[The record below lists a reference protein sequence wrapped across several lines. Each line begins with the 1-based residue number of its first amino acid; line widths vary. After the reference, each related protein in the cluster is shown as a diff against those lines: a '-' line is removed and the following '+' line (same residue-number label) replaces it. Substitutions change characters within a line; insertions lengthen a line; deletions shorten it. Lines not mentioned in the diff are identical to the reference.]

1 MTKLA
6 VFRDEELYIVERNGR
21 YAVHGMLDGKRVR
34 QACGTTNLVRAKQ
47 VLESIR
53 HQHEM
58 GWDDDYN
65 DPNKHWKD
73 VANEMWARAKHSAYK
88 RRIQFEIR
96 PGDVYHLMK
105 LVDFRCSLSGIPLS
119 KRIASDGRRDPW
131 AASIDRIESRHG
143 YTPDNIRIVCLV
155 ANFAMNEWGHDTLVR
170 LARGVIRKAD
180 MAVPEPD
187 KMCVAKNASQCNND
201 QNQEVSVV
209 SAPHIGEYGH
219 NAIIEK

>member
-1 MTKLA
+1 MTKLE

-34 QACGTTNLVRAKQ
+34 QACGTNNLARAKI

-53 HQHEM
+53 RQHEM
-58 GWDDDYN
+58 GWTDDYN

-73 VANEMWARAKHSAYK
+73 VAQEMWGRAKHSAYK
-88 RRIQFEIR
+88 RRIQFEIK

-105 LVDFRCSLSGIPLS
+105 TVDFRCSLSGIPLA

-143 YTPDNIRIVCLV
+143 YTSENIRIVCLA
-155 ANFAMNEWGHDTLVR
+155 ANFAMNEWGQDTLIR
-170 LARGVIRKAD
+170 LARGIIRKTD
-180 MAVPEPD
+180 MAVPEPVQ
-187 KMCVAKNASQCNND
+187 MCAETDAP
-201 QNQEVSVV
+201 VV
-209 SAPHIGEYGH
+209 YNSEINGLQQ
-219 NAIIEK
+219 